1 MASIT
6 DTATTIATG
15 QVPVTPSTPVQIR
28 PALSTRTKLT
38 LSSSVP
44 INIADSSSGA
54 ATGYAPFGTT
64 IGGINYDLPTQ
75 DAVWAVAIGGSGVV
89 SFMEFHN

>member
-6 DTATTIATG
+6 DTAASIATG
-15 QVPVTPSTPVQIR
+15 QVAVTPNAAVQIR
-28 PALSTRTKLT
+28 AALSTRTKLT

-44 INIADSSSGA
+44 IYSADTLGGA
-54 ATGYAPFGTT
+54 LSGYAPFGTT

-75 DAVWAVAIGGSGVV
+75 DAVFAIAVGSSGVV